1 MGNSSFMKVAHPT
14 YLYTCSPPTLILLLT
29 GLGTE
34 SKRTFGLQSLFL
46 STSRQGH
53 NFSLGQE
60 EVF

>member
-1 MGNSSFMKVAHPT
+1 MKVAHPT
-14 YLYTCSPPTLILLLT
+14 YLYTRSPPTLILLLT
-29 GLGTE
+29 VLGTE
-34 SKRTFGLQSLFL
+34 SKCTFGLQSLFL